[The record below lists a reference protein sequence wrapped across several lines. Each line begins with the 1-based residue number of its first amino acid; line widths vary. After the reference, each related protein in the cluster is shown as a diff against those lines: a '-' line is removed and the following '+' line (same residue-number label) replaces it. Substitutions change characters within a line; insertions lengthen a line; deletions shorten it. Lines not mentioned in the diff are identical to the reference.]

1 MPIFNCF
8 CDQLTTTTVPTTAM
22 PLSII
27 ILQWHFTWGSGTVA
41 RIYNLNA
48 IVKYHFGEIE
58 ASNIIYFIATFF
70 HKSAILQFSQIR
82 DFFHKSDTQTL
93 NGNIDCKGRMP
104 SKTK

>member
-22 PLSII
+22 PLNII

-70 HKSAILQFSQIR
+70 HESAILQTDHQHFHRNPLKNPLSAKCKNFPLSRRKIR
-82 DFFHKSDTQTL
+82 
-93 NGNIDCKGRMP
+93 
-104 SKTK
+104 